1 MHDSLHFHFS
11 EDAAHDSSVQT
22 NHNSNSRSA
31 SQDSLEQIR
40 CEDDELQKLADLV
53 ESVSVKESSVE
64 TKDSSALSD
73 LLDGSSPQMHSTP
86 NRKRN
91 PSGLSN
97 TSSASQSSASHQVT
111 SDSIQLQNLNKDC
124 FKFTSLN
131 DTVKC
136 GESSTRVA
144 LGREK
149 WCEHL

>member
-22 NHNSNSRSA
+22 NPNSNSRSA

-91 PSGLSN
+91 PSGFSN

-124 FKFTSLN
+124 VLN
-131 DTVKC
+131 LH
-136 GESSTRVA
+136 R
-144 LGREK
+144 
-149 WCEHL
+149 